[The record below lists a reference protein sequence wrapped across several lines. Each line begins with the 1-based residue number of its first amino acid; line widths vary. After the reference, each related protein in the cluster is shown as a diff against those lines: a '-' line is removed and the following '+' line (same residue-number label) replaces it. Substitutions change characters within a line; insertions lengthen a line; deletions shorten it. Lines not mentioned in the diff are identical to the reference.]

1 MMEYRIL
8 ATLAFKGQMEEEKAI
23 KDMLKE
29 GSDEK
34 KAKPKKKKLHYLRS
48 KGRQEFQEGSD
59 GVY

>member
-1 MMEYRIL
+1 MAELWSTGEGMMEYRIL

-34 KAKPKKKKLHYLRS
+34 KAKPKKKKITLS
-48 KGRQEFQEGSD
+48 QK
-59 GVY
+59 